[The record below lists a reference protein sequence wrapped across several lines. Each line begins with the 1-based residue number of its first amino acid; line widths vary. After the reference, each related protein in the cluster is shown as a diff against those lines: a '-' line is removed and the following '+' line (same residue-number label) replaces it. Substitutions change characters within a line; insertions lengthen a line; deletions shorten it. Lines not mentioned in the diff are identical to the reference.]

1 IRTEGEWLG
10 ETSGYSYMD
19 KAGEPEGAVWG
30 RGGQTAADVLDWNE
44 GFPFLPSCLFK
55 YPHQSEEFHQIQ
67 DGADQKNDPGIIAR
81 EYQNLECCPWKEYQ
95 IHNLTVFILSQLDWK

>member
-1 IRTEGEWLG
+1 MLEGENG
-10 ETSGYSYMD
+10 HGHAKNDT
-19 KAGEPEGAVWG
+19 K
-30 RGGQTAADVLDWNE
+30 GGIFLIPGHVVDLQRIENRNE